1 MLHWIWVTG
10 AVAIAAH
17 AEQVAEHGGDDGI
30 RDRGLLD
37 SATARPVNL
46 AGYGEPDVADLAA
59 AYAFGIAQNHPFVD
73 GNKRTAAVVSET
85 FLMLN
90 GYQLT
95 ATDAE
100 LVVAFV
106 ALAGGELSEAEMADW
121 FRQHIQ

>member
-1 MLHWIWVTG
+1 MLHWIWVTA

-17 AEQVAEHGGDDGI
+17 AEQMAHGGDDGI
-30 RDRGLLD
+30 RDQGLFD
-37 SATARPVNL
+37 SAIASPVNL
-46 AGYGEPDVADLAA
+46 AGYGELDVADLAA
-59 AYAFGIAQNHPFVD
+59 AYAFGITQNHPFID

-90 GYQLT
+90 GYELT

-100 LVVAFV
+100 LVVAFI

>member
-1 MLHWIWVTG
+1 M
-10 AVAIAAH
+10 
-17 AEQVAEHGGDDGI
+17 
-30 RDRGLLD
+30 
-37 SATARPVNL
+37 
-46 AGYGEPDVADLAA
+46 
-59 AYAFGIAQNHPFVD
+59 D